1 MYCVYALLCF
11 IVLMFLA
18 LPFIIVFSM
27 FGIKGGNLVYVACNI
42 WGRIWYGLIGVRHKE
57 IYEAPHDKSMCYI
70 FVANHCSYMDIPAIV
85 RCMHQPIRVLGKS
98 EMVKFPVFGWI
109 YRAAVIQVDRGSTA
123 KRARSVRALKA
134 ALRRKISIF
143 IFPEG
148 TFNETDKPLKDFYDG
163 AFRIAIETQTPI
175 KPLLFVDTLDRLH
188 WRGIFELTPGRSLV
202 VYMKEI
208 PVNNYTM
215 KELPELKKNV
225 HEVMEK
231 GLIKY
236 RKYKT
241 VKVED

>member
-1 MYCVYALLCF
+1 L
-11 IVLMFLA
+11 
-18 LPFIIVFSM
+18 
-27 FGIKGGNLVYVACNI
+27 KGPGGGPSC
-42 WGRIWYGLIGVRHKE
+42 G
-57 IYEAPHDKSMCYI
+57 
-70 FVANHCSYMDIPAIV
+70 AN
-85 RCMHQPIRVLGKS
+85 
-98 EMVKFPVFGWI
+98 
-109 YRAAVIQVDRGSTA
+109 
-123 KRARSVRALKA
+123 
-134 ALRRKISIF
+134 
-143 IFPEG
+143 
-148 TFNETDKPLKDFYDG
+148 FYDG